1 MYQIYICFKYAL
13 YLVQHK
19 SSLVLVLIT
28 ELLSLAMAQM
38 RYPYTLGAM
47 LMQFPL
53 KFHIQKSW
61 VWKSYAIGLVPTGL
75 LFLKITNSF
84 SDAAPAKSGH

>member
-1 MYQIYICFKYAL
+1 MQCTTQIFTCNNNCSHYRTHCL
-13 YLVQHK
+13 
-19 SSLVLVLIT
+19 T
-28 ELLSLAMAQM
+28 MAQM

-84 SDAAPAKSGH
+84 PEAEPAKSGH

>member
-1 MYQIYICFKYAL
+1 MYICSYYRA
-13 YLVQHK
+13 QR
-19 SSLVLVLIT
+19 
-28 ELLSLAMAQM
+28 LAMAQM

-47 LMQFPL
+47 LKQFPL

-84 SDAAPAKSGH
+84 PDEAPAKNGH